1 MLKLCVKLD
10 NKMNEVKRKI
20 RFTLSNS
27 NGLSTIEWILLVIVI
42 SGILLALKPVITNT
56 FTKIAGLWD
65 TELVNKFNGIK

>member
-10 NKMNEVKRKI
+10 NRMNEVKRKI

-27 NGLSTIEWILLVIVI
+27 NGLSTIEWILLVLII

-56 FTKIAGLWD
+56 FTKIVGLWD
-65 TELVNKFNGIK
+65 TLLVNKFNGIE

>member
-1 MLKLCVKLD
+1 MLKLCVKLE